1 MKLKINELK
10 PNQDN
15 PRIIKEG
22 KFKKLVK
29 SIKEFPEMLEFRPIV
44 VDENMTILGG
54 NMRYKACVEAGI
66 KEVYVKI
73 AKDLTKEQKREFI
86 IKDNLSFG
94 EWDWDIIAN
103 EWSVEP
109 LETWS
114 LDLPLFEENKYTK
127 NIEAPSYKPTDIKPE
142 IYQLFDETKFLELI
156 EKIKKSNVDNE
167 IKDFLIKS
175 AYRHIVFNYEN
186 IAEFYTHNDK
196 EVQELMEESAL
207 VIIDLNKAIKNGF
220 VQMTEYLMNIQQ
232 EDE

>member
-1 MKLKINELK
+1 MH
-10 PNQDN
+10 
-15 PRIIKEG
+15 
-22 KFKKLVK
+22 
-29 SIKEFPEMLEFRPIV
+29 
-44 VDENMTILGG
+44 
-54 NMRYKACVEAGI
+54 
-66 KEVYVKI
+66 
-73 AKDLTKEQKREFI
+73 
-86 IKDNLSFG
+86 
-94 EWDWDIIAN
+94 
-103 EWSVEP
+103 
-109 LETWS
+109 
-114 LDLPLFEENKYTK
+114 
-127 NIEAPSYKPTDIKPE
+127 
-142 IYQLFDETKFLELI
+142 